1 MAAYGTP
8 ILSAGNGVVKGAEPK
23 GRYGNWIEIDHD
35 GELSTV
41 YGHLSSFA
49 PGIAPG
55 TRISQGDVIGFIGL
69 TGRTTGPH
77 VHFEVRFK
85 GRPVNPMV
93 YSALK
98 RTLLRGVDLDHFRKL
113 VARNAAERER
123 EAKVASAGP

>member
-1 MAAYGTP
+1 
-8 ILSAGNGVVKGAEPK
+8 VKGAEPK
-23 GRYGNWIEIDHD
+23 GRYGNWIQLDHE

-55 TRISQGDVIGFIGL
+55 AMVSQGDIIGYIGL

-98 RTLLRGVDLDHFRKL
+98 RTQLRGADLDRFRKQ
-113 VARNAAERER
+113 VASEAAERDR
-123 EAKVASAGP
+123 EAKVASAGF